1 MQGKAAILT
10 LILSALLPNYGAEC
24 ETSFD
29 DAREVVERLRA
40 IRLAFRG
47 LLLRRGRGVAP
58 RRQGQPAR
66 RRCVKHRGFNTAGP
80 PSRMTVGQVEES
92 DQTRCACVR

>member
-58 RRQGQPAR
+58 LPPQPDRRIRRQPGGRDNPLRQGQPAR
-66 RRCVKHRGFNTAGP
+66 RR
-80 PSRMTVGQVEES
+80 S
-92 DQTRCACVR
+92 

>member
-47 LLLRRGRGVAP
+47 LLLRRGRGVALRP
-58 RRQGQPAR
+58 PGSAAQIRRAEGG
-66 RRCVKHRGFNTAGP
+66 RCQSRSGHR
-80 PSRMTVGQVEES
+80 SR
-92 DQTRCACVR
+92 

>member
-40 IRLAFRG
+40 IRLPSVDCYCAGVEAWR
-47 LLLRRGRGVAP
+47 LAARVSLRVDDA
-58 RRQGQPAR
+58 
-66 RRCVKHRGFNTAGP
+66 
-80 PSRMTVGQVEES
+80 
-92 DQTRCACVR
+92 